1 MPTHLRCKSIRHNM
15 TAGREYGQMVDD
27 SYSSVFTAI
36 ATLTLCIWIDIPVAI
51 CSLDK
56 FHGYLGLHN
65 AVY

>member
-1 MPTHLRCKSIRHNM
+1 M